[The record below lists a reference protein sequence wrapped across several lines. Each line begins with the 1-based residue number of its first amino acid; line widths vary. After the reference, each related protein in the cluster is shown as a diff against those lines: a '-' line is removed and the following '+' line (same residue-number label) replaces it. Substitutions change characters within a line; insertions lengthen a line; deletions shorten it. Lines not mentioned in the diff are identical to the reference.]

1 MSPSLIISMIAVV
14 ISAIA
19 IGVSIWTHNRNHKL
33 QARIVALEEAREKDR
48 LAEKNK
54 ANLTAKITKEELRR
68 SSTHRISW
76 QYHLVVENKGLGQAR
91 SIDLRLDGMTVHEH
105 HCVVKPVEEK
115 GFLGPSSSFRYLLAF
130 SSNAPHPSR
139 VDITWRDDSDD
150 EGVYRS
156 PLTV

>member
-1 MSPSLIISMIAVV
+1 MNPSLIISIIAAV

-33 QARIVALEEAREKDR
+33 QTRIVALEEAREKDR

-54 ANLTAKITKEELRR
+54 ANLTAEITKEVLPR
-68 SSTHRISW
+68 SGSIKIDTNYYLQI
-76 QYHLVVENKGLGQAR
+76 ENKGLGQAR

-105 HCVVKPVEEK
+105 PCVVKPVEEK
-115 GFLGPSSSFRYLLAF
+115 GFLGPSSSFHYLLVF
-130 SSNAPHPSR
+130 SSKAHHPSR
-139 VDITWRDDSDD
+139 VDITWRDDSDE

-156 PLTV
+156 PLTA

>member
-1 MSPSLIISMIAVV
+1 MSSSLIISIIAVG

-48 LAEKNK
+48 LAEKQK
-54 ANLTAKITKEELRR
+54 ANLTARITKEELRR
-68 SSTHRISW
+68 SSTSRIHW
-76 QYHLVVENKGLGQAR
+76 QYNLVVENTGLGQAR

-105 HCVVKPVEEK
+105 PCVVKPVKEAS
-115 GFLGPSSSFRYLLAF
+115 FLGPRSSFHYPLDF
-130 SSNAPHPSR
+130 SSNARPSR
-139 VDITWRDDSDD
+139 VDIIWRDDSDG

-156 PLTV
+156 PLTA